1 MVAGV
6 CWGACG
12 CVCGRCGLTGEGS
25 EAATVVSASQCSVAS
40 LISLR
45 TGRTRTSQATRS
57 IEENTHTRTHHGCHG
72 VSAAGGPY
80 RSRDLLR
87 HDLHHRA
94 AAQRRVRCAH
104 RSETCSSP
112 RIWCAPS
119 LRLPHVLPRPGR
131 MAVGRWMAV
140 RKDRHQARR
149 VSANSP
155 SGTYEIARHDTK
167 SRDITLPPGA
177 EKARQGSRIDL
188 VSRAFPG
195 AVG

>member
-1 MVAGV
+1 M
-6 CWGACG
+6 
-12 CVCGRCGLTGEGS
+12 
-25 EAATVVSASQCSVAS
+25 AATACLQQAA
-40 LISLR
+40 R
-45 TGRTRTSQATRS
+45 TGLATSSGTTSTTARQLNAAFNVR
-57 IEENTHTRTHHGCHG
+57 IDRRRARHHGSGARLRYGC
-72 VSAAGGPY
+72 PTF
-80 RSRDLLR
+80 SRDPDGWQL
-87 HDLHHRA
+87 
-94 AAQRRVRCAH
+94 
-104 RSETCSSP
+104 
-112 RIWCAPS
+112 
-119 LRLPHVLPRPGR
+119 
-131 MAVGRWMAV
+131 AV